1 MRPTVIYI
9 PELRKIF
16 TRISHAARAVGA
28 DASNVGKVL
37 RGQRKTAGGYHF
49 EFRWAREEGRGKAIL
64 ELQKTIRRAN
74 ELIAAGKLRRR
85 FGFSA
90 ELQALDSWR
99 DDIGTVLKKVTVT
112 NKKTGEPV
120 KIMIEAIASGSKNF
134 VADSVPDIISMNKKM
149 NLFIEHAKKAE
160 KKLDDDIKNLADML
174 GLSFREAIEYD
185 NIFPE
190 FYRMLKLANQDQR
203 LGTNEMLEIEIAV
216 TNAGASEAQVEEMFN
231 RMKHFF
237 ADPSL
242 PRSYFDEIV
251 ADVYRD
257 LGIGDEFGNEDL
269 F

>member
-9 PELRKIF
+9 PELRKSF
-16 TRISHAARAVGA
+16 TRISDAARAVGV

-64 ELQKTIRRAN
+64 ELQETIRRAN

-99 DDIGTVLKKVTVT
+99 DDLGTVSKKVTVM
-112 NKKTGEPV
+112 NKKTGEP
-120 KIMIEAIASGSKNF
+120 IEITLEGIASAAKNF
-134 VADSVPDIISMNKKM
+134 TTESVKDIQLITRK
-149 NLFIEHAKKAE
+149 LETGIYHAKKAE
-160 KKLDDDIKNLADML
+160 AKMDDDIKNLADML
-174 GLSFREAIEYD
+174 GLSFREALEYD

-203 LGTNEMLEIEIAV
+203 IGTNEMLEIEIAV
-216 TNAGASEAQVEEMFN
+216 TNAGASERQVQDMFD
-231 RMKHFF
+231 RMQHFF

-242 PRSYFDEIV
+242 PREVFDEIV
-251 ADVYRD
+251 SDTYMD